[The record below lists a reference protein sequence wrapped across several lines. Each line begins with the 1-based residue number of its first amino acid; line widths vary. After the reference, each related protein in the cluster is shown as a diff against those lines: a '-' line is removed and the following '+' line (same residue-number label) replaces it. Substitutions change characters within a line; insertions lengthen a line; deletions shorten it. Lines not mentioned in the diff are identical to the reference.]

1 MLRALLEGCAH
12 EMRMVVDAFNSDIKG
27 GITDLRL
34 TGGGTKS
41 DGFAQIMTDIIGQPT
56 KVTKERECTVL
67 GAAILGAFGS
77 GSFSSIDEAVGA
89 MVNVESEF
97 TPNEKTRALY
107 DEANKVYRGLYE
119 AIANAGQYQALSDF
133 STRNF

>member
-1 MLRALLEGCAH
+1 
-12 EMRMVVDAFNSDIKG
+12 
-27 GITDLRL
+27 
-34 TGGGTKS
+34 
-41 DGFAQIMTDIIGQPT
+41 
-56 KVTKERECTVL
+56 
-67 GAAILGAFGS
+67 
-77 GSFSSIDEAVGA
+77 